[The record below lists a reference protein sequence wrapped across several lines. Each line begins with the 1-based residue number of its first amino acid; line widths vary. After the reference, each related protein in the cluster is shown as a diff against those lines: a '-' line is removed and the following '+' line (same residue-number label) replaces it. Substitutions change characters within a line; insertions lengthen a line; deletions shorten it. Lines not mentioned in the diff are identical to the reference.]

1 MGLLE
6 VTIIGHWFISIWPV
20 FWSKGSKL
28 CINIILAV
36 VPAGYEVL
44 TITFSTR
51 KAILKIIAVK
61 RELYNDQLADKIW
74 VIIPPS
80 LISMDGKRRKIA
92 EQQYTFQERKIHSF
106 TFGNFFDSL
115 RVNGAHRFWVNL
127 DVINQSR
134 YLMKESVH
142 IDMWTMLCLT
152 SIKYPLLS
160 EIKNIAAVAFLD
172 VYHTHFSNHELFI

>member
-1 MGLLE
+1 MGLFE

-51 KAILKIIAVK
+51 KAILKIIAAK
-61 RELYNDQLADKIW
+61 RELHNDQLADKIW

-92 EQQYTFQERKIHSF
+92 DQQCTFHQRKIHSF
-106 TFGNFFDSL
+106 TLGNSL
-115 RVNGAHRFWVNL
+115 RVNGGHRFWVNL
-127 DVINQSR
+127 EVINQSR
-134 YLMKESVH
+134 CLMKESVH
-142 IDMWTMLCLT
+142 IDMWTMKTCFVWQ
-152 SIKYPLLS
+152 
-160 EIKNIAAVAFLD
+160 A
-172 VYHTHFSNHELFI
+172 